1 MQESTVYH
9 FSRIN
14 NDNNGNPQYKFNVY
28 VQPLKSFGD
37 GRTLR
42 LQTHKLGARF
52 SKRHDAYVIKYYGNE
67 NQTAQ
72 LIEQMIRAAG
82 YKIGTIA

>member
-9 FSRIN
+9 FTKIN
-14 NDNNGNPQYKFNVY
+14 SDNNGNPQYKFNVY
-28 VQPLKSFGD
+28 IQPLSN

-42 LQTHKLGARF
+42 LQTPKLGARF
-52 SKRHDAYVIKYYGNE
+52 SKRHDAYIVKYWGNE
-67 NQTAQ
+67 DQVAQ
-72 LIEQMIRAAG
+72 IIEKMIEAAG